1 MFRIIFD
8 PREGVFRVQVFQVAW
23 WVTVRTR
30 DLDDKSIRCGWATL
44 EATRAWVT
52 KNGLSDHY
60 REQTPMRSWLMG
72 SNP

>member
-30 DLDDKSIRCGWATL
+30 DLDDKSIKCGWATL
-44 EATRAWVT
+44 DAARTWVT

-60 REQTPMRSWLMG
+60 REQAPMRSWLMG